1 MKMLGLISI
10 LWHCGFALDRRN
22 RSRLDGRIGSDGGKT
37 MLGVIR
43 KLKTNPSSISLE
55 DAAKAFRVEAEAMAS
70 SPREAEILATA
81 ALLNHLTL
89 TNPELFSEPLGGIRN
104 GGAAFSGINPRPGR
118 RRTGDSMPE
127 ALPGPRRVCG
137 W

>member
-1 MKMLGLISI
+1 M
-10 LWHCGFALDRRN
+10 
-22 RSRLDGRIGSDGGKT
+22 T
-37 MLGVIR
+37 MLATIR
-43 KLKTNPSSISLE
+43 KLKTNPGSISLE

-81 ALLNHLTL
+81 ALLNHLTS
-89 TNPELFSEPLGGIRN
+89 TNPEWVTEPLGGIRN
-104 GGAAFSGINPRPGR
+104 GRGGGDAAFSGNNPRPGR

-127 ALPGPRRVCG
+127 ASPGPERVRG